1 MGNEQEMGRKKTRGG
16 VEAEGEGRGGEGDE
30 EKDGEEVRCLAVE
43 NLLCS
48 L

>member
-1 MGNEQEMGRKKTRGG
+1 MGNEQEMGRKKTGGGRGG
-16 VEAEGEGRGGEGDE
+16 GGGEGDE